1 MNKKQNLDDINKQ
14 LEKGEKGVPGWI
26 YFLIG
31 AFIVGFIFRYTIA
44 DTIRGNNKKK
54 DDIKTIVWSEPYTIE
69 YEEKGSGKLE
79 NTLTDNS
86 IILDGVYYHLPCPIY
101 RFIEN
106 GWLVDIAGNT
116 NKLIVYTVPANTTK
130 VVSLN
135 KDNKEIKV
143 VSVAS
148 PINEEVS
155 VSESFVTGLSVFSWT
170 DSELVLPRKV
180 KIGTTR
186 KEIEK
191 IVKEEK
197 LEYDKERLKND
208 DVYEIVVG
216 IDDDKY
222 DEYRIKLV
230 LKEDKVEEI
239 RVEIIYKIN
248 N

>member
-1 MNKKQNLDDINKQ
+1 MSKKHNLEEINKE

-31 AFIVGFIFRYTIA
+31 AFIIGFIFRYTIA
-44 DTIRGNNKKK
+44 DTIRGNSKKK

-79 NTLTDNS
+79 NTISDTS

-106 GWLVDIAGNT
+106 GWSVDIAGNT
-116 NKLIVYTVPANTTK
+116 NKVIVYTVPPK
-130 VVSLN
+130 SSRVVSLN

-143 VSVAS
+143 VSVVS
-148 PINEEVS
+148 PNDEEVS
-155 VSESFVTGLSVFSWT
+155 ISESFVSGLSVFSWT
-170 DSELVLPRKV
+170 DAELELPKNI
-180 KIGTTR
+180 KIGTTK

-191 IVKEEK
+191 IIKEEN
-197 LEYDKERLKND
+197 LEYDKEKLEKE
-208 DVYEIVVG
+208 DVYEIT
-216 IDDDKY
+216 IKCDSDKY
-222 DEYRIKLV
+222 EEYRIKLA

-239 RVEIIYKIN
+239 RVEVIYKIS
-248 N
+248 